1 MALYGN
7 ILEAL
12 DGYYGADVMQKVYN
26 RGVQLG
32 LSGNKDWGKYYKILA
47 DNTDDLIEWT
57 TKSGKS
63 VGLWSVRGTTS
74 TTEVALSST
83 ATDLV
88 SVDMAFGTEVGEY
101 ATKQLPKLV
110 TAGGTSGSTT
120 VGSFVVGKVLPAI
133 GAVACGVALGVAVDT
148 LLYESNP
155 DYWDEVLPT
164 INPQTWDDI
173 LLNHDTKIPLLHNLE
188 NGKTYMPEKL
198 LGYVGITGNIL
209 GWFNKTGYNSVS
221 DDAFP
226 GYLANVYT
234 LQDFKEWVD
243 TYHTPNKVYKPKFS
257 SNCKCVIEHIG
268 YNNVSYNAYMYL
280 IIFFSDKYDDLL
292 KLHDINLNKWEV
304 YRNDKLYD
312 TEKVNKDTSIYS
324 FTYDGK
330 TVYWKWGS
338 SYFGSNEPYDKNIYV
353 RPAGTVLSS
362 QTRDRICWVAQFG
375 QHKVHHGDTPKGI
388 TQIGTVPDLSGL
400 TTLDEVI
407 PKLRATYPDMYNN
420 AIDIPYY
427 DVDTD
432 TTTMNKWIPVTI
444 PTDFLNTDDNIINK
458 PNNKPV
464 SNNLH
469 QTNDGSYPDDD
480 TENKAKEN
488 TITDS
493 VTPSIPDN
501 INPINP
507 ILPSEQT
514 PSIVIPST
522 EVDTGLGAVY
532 VPTISQLRSFSE
544 WLWSPNFIDQI
555 KKLFSDPMQGIIGLH
570 QVYFT
575 PSHDGNDTIHC
586 GYLDSEVSSDYTTT
600 RYVKVDCGSID
611 VKEVFGNVFD
621 YDPLTTIECYLPFIG
636 IVPIKVG
643 DVMRSTLSIE
653 YVCDVLTGACLCN
666 IYVNRDDAKC
676 VLYTYGGNCAVNYPL
691 SSGSYMG
698 IVSALTGV
706 GISIGGA
713 IATGG
718 ASLPLSIA
726 GGIASMMNAHTNVKT
741 SGGYSGNTG
750 AMGIKKP
757 YLIIKNTLSAMPDN
771 YNKYIGNPY
780 NNTKKINDCKG
791 FTQANVIHLHGDMLQ
806 QEKEEI
812 VNLFN
817 SGVII

>member
-12 DGYYGADVMQKVYN
+12 EGYYGADVMQKVYN

-32 LSGNKDWGKYYKILA
+32 LSGNKQWGDYYKLLA
-47 DNTDDLIEWT
+47 NNTDDLIEWT

-83 ATDLV
+83 TTEMV
-88 SVDMAFGTEVGEY
+88 SVDMALGTEVGEY
-101 ATKQLPKLV
+101 AGKQIPKLV

-120 VGSFVVGKVLPAI
+120 VGSFVVGEVLPAI
-133 GAVACGVALGVAVDT
+133 GAAACGVVLGVAVDK

-155 DYWDEVLPT
+155 DYWDEKLPT
-164 INPQTWDDI
+164 LNPETWDDI
-173 LLNHDTKIPLLHNLE
+173 ILGHDTKIPFLHNTE
-188 NGKTYMPEKL
+188 NGKTYLKEDFLLYNAL
-198 LGYVGITGNIL
+198 LGKNEN
-209 GWFNKTGYNSVS
+209 WFNNNGVYYVRTTDYEPLKNDRVVVFGQNVPSEYLNYNGHISTASVDKGVIFMGYDRGLYV
-221 DDAFP
+221 AM
-226 GYLANVYT
+226 A
-234 LQDFKEWVD
+234 
-243 TYHTPNKVYKPKFS
+243 TYNTPR
-257 SNCKCVIEHIG
+257 
-268 YNNVSYNAYMYL
+268 A
-280 IIFFSDKYDDLL
+280 
-292 KLHDINLNKWEV
+292 
-304 YRNDKLYD
+304 
-312 TEKVNKDTSIYS
+312 TSI
-324 FTYDGK
+324 
-330 TVYWKWGS
+330 
-338 SYFGSNEPYDKNIYV
+338 
-353 RPAGTVLSS
+353 
-362 QTRDRICWVAQFG
+362 
-375 QHKVHHGDTPKGI
+375 
-388 TQIGTVPDLSGL
+388 VPDLGYNDTRNCPYYGGDTINNREVWIYNLFCYGNL
-400 TTLDEVI
+400 TGIEENTTNRSIFNCGYIALYGNEDVTHGGNLPNGI
-407 PKLRATYPDMYNN
+407 NKIGVTPDLNNISSFSDIQNKLRQTYPDLYNN
-420 AIDIPYY
+420 SLDVPFY

-464 SNNLH
+464 STNLK

-532 VPTISQLRSFSE
+532 VPTIAQIRSFSE

-575 PSHDGNDTIHC
+575 PSHDGNSTIHC
-586 GYLDSEVSSDYTTT
+586 GYLDSEVPSDYTTT
-600 RYVKVDCGSID
+600 RYIKVDCGSID

-780 NNTKKINDCKG
+780 NNTKKINECKG

>member
-12 DGYYGADVMQKVYN
+12 DSYYGADVMQKVYN

-32 LSGNKDWGKYYKILA
+32 LSGNKQWGDYYKLLA

-83 ATDLV
+83 TTEMV
-88 SVDMAFGTEVGEY
+88 SVDMALGTEVGEY
-101 ATKQLPKLV
+101 AGKQIPKLV

-133 GAVACGVALGVAVDT
+133 GAAACGVVLGVAVDK
-148 LLYESNP
+148 LLYKSNP
-155 DYWDEVLPT
+155 DYWDEKLPT
-164 INPQTWDDI
+164 LNPETWDDI
-173 LLNHDTKIPLLHNLE
+173 ILGHDTKIPFLHNTE
-188 NGKTYMPEKL
+188 NGKSYIKEDMLIYMTDFANKNGYFATGGEYDEKTDTDTNFN
-198 LGYVGITGNIL
+198 GYI
-209 GWFNKTGYNSVS
+209 
-221 DDAFP
+221 
-226 GYLANVYT
+226 ANVTKFLPNAKIFIKNGVPMRNASVLLVGDAYFT
-234 LQDFKEWVD
+234 KLDND
-243 TYHTPNKVYKPKFS
+243 TNIYILTKDSGDTQVIINFEDGESVTAIHHNYDNSWGTFNYNGKVAHASLGSQK
-257 SNCKCVIEHIG
+257 
-268 YNNVSYNAYMYL
+268 NAIM
-280 IIFFSDKYDDLL
+280 DENRVKYP
-292 KLHDINLNKWEV
+292 
-304 YRNDKLYD
+304 
-312 TEKVNKDTSIYS
+312 IYS
-324 FTYDGK
+324 FTDSGDPMSIVPTPHETNYLGK
-330 TVYWKWGS
+330 
-338 SYFGSNEPYDKNIYV
+338 
-353 RPAGTVLSS
+353 LS
-362 QTRDRICWVAQFG
+362 WVANYG
-375 QHKVHHGDTPKGI
+375 NYTINHKSTPEGI
-388 TQIGTVPDLSGL
+388 NKIGTLPDLSN
-400 TTLDEVI
+400 TTTYDDIKL
-407 PKLRATYPDMYNN
+407 KLRETYPDLYNN
-420 AIDIPYY
+420 SLDIPFY

-432 TTTMNKWIPVTI
+432 TTTTNKWIPVTI
-444 PTDFLNTDDNIINK
+444 PTDFVNTDDTIINK

-464 SNNLH
+464 STNLH
-469 QTNDGSYPDDD
+469 QTNDGSYPDDN

-507 ILPSEQT
+507 ILPSEET

-532 VPTISQLRSFSE
+532 VPTIEQIRSFSE

-575 PSHDGNDTIHC
+575 PSHDGTSTILC
-586 GYLDSEVSSDYTTT
+586 GYLDSGVSSDYTTT

-666 IYVNRDDAKC
+666 IYVSRDDAKC

-780 NNTKKINDCKG
+780 NNTKKINECKG

>member
-12 DGYYGADVMQKVYN
+12 EGYYGADVMQKVYN

-32 LSGNKDWGKYYKILA
+32 LSGNKQWGDYYKLLA
-47 DNTDDLIEWT
+47 NNTDDLIEWT

-83 ATDLV
+83 TTEMV
-88 SVDMAFGTEVGEY
+88 SVDMALGTEVGEY
-101 ATKQLPKLV
+101 AGKQIPKLV

-120 VGSFVVGKVLPAI
+120 VGSFVVGEVLPAI
-133 GAVACGVALGVAVDT
+133 GAVACGVALGVAVDK
-148 LLYESNP
+148 LLYKSNP
-155 DYWDEVLPT
+155 DYWDEKLPT
-164 INPQTWDDI
+164 LNPETWDDI
-173 LLNHDTKIPLLHNLE
+173 ILGHDTKIPFLHNTE
-188 NGKTYMPEKL
+188 NGKTYLKEDYLTYTAL
-198 LGYVGITGNIL
+198 LGKNEK
-209 GWFNKTGYNSVS
+209 WFNSKSEATSEI
-221 DDAFP
+221 FP
-226 GYLANVYT
+226 GVNVAFTGLVISGYTYLMYG
-234 LQDFKEWVD
+234 DIKKECVVTINPAVSGNFVPFIYRDNIFIASD
-243 TYHTPNKVYKPKFS
+243 THTKWIYFSAKYDIGQYDSSTSYGETVTYNGKKAYIYDPIGTVLLEENHPKTID
-257 SNCKCVIEHIG
+257 NG
-268 YNNVSYNAYMYL
+268 YNAYICGWVALYGNKTEAVETEGIKKIGVTPDL
-280 IIFFSDKYDDLL
+280 NNISSFSD
-292 KLHDINLNKWEV
+292 IQN
-304 YRNDKLYD
+304 
-312 TEKVNKDTSIYS
+312 
-324 FTYDGK
+324 
-330 TVYWKWGS
+330 
-338 SYFGSNEPYDKNIYV
+338 
-353 RPAGTVLSS
+353 
-362 QTRDRICWVAQFG
+362 
-375 QHKVHHGDTPKGI
+375 
-388 TQIGTVPDLSGL
+388 
-400 TTLDEVI
+400 
-407 PKLRATYPDMYNN
+407 KLRQTYPDLYNN
-420 AIDIPYY
+420 SLDIPFY

-432 TTTMNKWIPVTI
+432 TTTTSKWIPTTI
-444 PTDFLNTDDNIINK
+444 PTDFVNTDDNIINK

-464 SNNLH
+464 STNLH

-575 PSHDGNDTIHC
+575 PSHDGTSTIHC
-586 GYLDSEVSSDYTTT
+586 GYLDSGVSSDYTTT

-780 NNTKKINDCKG
+780 NNTKKINECKG

>member
-12 DGYYGADVMQKVYN
+12 EGYYGADVMQKVYN

-32 LSGNKDWGKYYKILA
+32 LSGNKQWGDYYKLLA
-47 DNTDDLIEWT
+47 NNTDDLIEWT

-83 ATDLV
+83 TTEMV
-88 SVDMAFGTEVGEY
+88 SVDMALGTEVGEY
-101 ATKQLPKLV
+101 AGKTIPKLV

-120 VGSFVVGKVLPAI
+120 VGSFVVGEVLPAI
-133 GAVACGVALGVAVDT
+133 GAAACGVALGVAVDK
-148 LLYESNP
+148 LLYKSNP
-155 DYWDEVLPT
+155 DYWDEKLPT
-164 INPQTWDDI
+164 LNPETWDDI
-173 LLNHDTKIPLLHNLE
+173 ILGHDTKIPFLHNTE
-188 NGKTYMPEKL
+188 NGKTYLKEDFLVYTASLGKNEKWFNSKSEATSEIFP
-198 LGYVGITGNIL
+198 GVIVAITGFTISGYTYVTLVGGIEKDCVVTITPPSGNCVPYIFGDSIYIACDTKVDYIYYNINYGTGERNDTL
-209 GWFNKTGYNSVS
+209 SYSTSENYNGKTSYIYSGIAFALKDNHPKTIDKNNTFEVCGWIALYGNKTEISEKQG
-221 DDAFP
+221 
-226 GYLANVYT
+226 
-234 LQDFKEWVD
+234 FKKIGV
-243 TYHTPNKVYKPKFS
+243 TPDLPNTS
-257 SNCKCVIEHIG
+257 S
-268 YNNVSYNAYMYL
+268 
-280 IIFFSDKYDDLL
+280 FSD
-292 KLHDINLNKWEV
+292 IQN
-304 YRNDKLYD
+304 
-312 TEKVNKDTSIYS
+312 
-324 FTYDGK
+324 
-330 TVYWKWGS
+330 
-338 SYFGSNEPYDKNIYV
+338 
-353 RPAGTVLSS
+353 
-362 QTRDRICWVAQFG
+362 
-375 QHKVHHGDTPKGI
+375 
-388 TQIGTVPDLSGL
+388 
-400 TTLDEVI
+400 
-407 PKLRATYPDMYNN
+407 KLRQTYPDLYNN
-420 AIDIPYY
+420 SLDIPYY

-432 TTTMNKWIPVTI
+432 TTTTSKWIPTTI

-458 PNNKPV
+458 PNNKPI
-464 SNNLH
+464 STNLH

-507 ILPSEQT
+507 ILPSEET
-514 PSIVIPST
+514 PSIIIPST

-532 VPTISQLRSFSE
+532 VPTIEQIRSFSE

-575 PSHDGNDTIHC
+575 PSHDGTSTIHC
-586 GYLDSEVSSDYTTT
+586 GYLDSGVSSDYTTT

-780 NNTKKINDCKG
+780 NNTKKINECKG

>member
-12 DGYYGADVMQKVYN
+12 EGYYGADVMQKVYN

-32 LSGNKDWGKYYKILA
+32 LSGNKQWGDYYKLLA
-47 DNTDDLIEWT
+47 NNTDDLIEWT

-63 VGLWSVRGTTS
+63 VGLWSVKGTTS

-83 ATDLV
+83 TTEMV
-88 SVDMAFGTEVGEY
+88 SVDMALGTEVGEY
-101 ATKQLPKLV
+101 AGKTIPKLV

-120 VGSFVVGKVLPAI
+120 VGSFVVGEVLPAI
-133 GAVACGVALGVAVDT
+133 GAAACGVALGVGVDT
-148 LLYESNP
+148 LLYKSNP
-155 DYWDEVLPT
+155 NYWDEVLPT
-164 INPQTWDDI
+164 INPETWDDI
-173 LLNHDTKIPLLHNLE
+173 LLGHDTKIPLLHNTE
-188 NGKTYMPEKL
+188 NGKTYLKEDFLLYTAL
-198 LGYVGITGNIL
+198 LGKNEN
-209 GWFNKTGYNSVS
+209 WFNNGFYYVRTTDYEPLKNDRVVVFNQNVPSEYINYEGHIATASV
-221 DDAFP
+221 DK
-226 GYLANVYT
+226 G
-234 LQDFKEWVD
+234 
-243 TYHTPNKVYKPKFS
+243 
-257 SNCKCVIEHIG
+257 VIFM
-268 YNNVSYNAYMYL
+268 SYDNGLYVAMPT
-280 IIFFSDKYDDLL
+280 
-292 KLHDINLNKWEV
+292 
-304 YRNDKLYD
+304 NDKPIATSTVPALGINDTRNCPYYGGETINNRKVWIYILSFHGHVTGIEVNTTSSSLFNCGYIALYGNED
-312 TEKVNKDTSIYS
+312 VTHGGNLPKGVNK
-324 FTYDGK
+324 
-330 TVYWKWGS
+330 
-338 SYFGSNEPYDKNIYV
+338 
-353 RPAGTVLSS
+353 
-362 QTRDRICWVAQFG
+362 
-375 QHKVHHGDTPKGI
+375 
-388 TQIGTVPDLSGL
+388 IGVTPDLSNISSFS
-400 TTLDEVI
+400 DI
-407 PKLRATYPDMYNN
+407 QNKLRQTYPDLYNN
-420 AIDIPYY
+420 SLDIPYY

-432 TTTMNKWIPVTI
+432 TTTTNKWIPTTI

-464 SNNLH
+464 STNLK

-532 VPTISQLRSFSE
+532 VPTISQLRNFSE

-575 PSHDGNDTIHC
+575 PSHDGNGTIHC
-586 GYLDSEVSSDYTTT
+586 GYLDSEVPSDYTTT
-600 RYVKVDCGSID
+600 RYIKVDCGSID

-780 NNTKKINDCKG
+780 NNTKKINECKG

>member
-7 ILEAL
+7 VLEAL
-12 DGYYGADVMQKVYN
+12 DSYYGADVMQKVYN
-26 RGVQLG
+26 RGVELG
-32 LSGNKDWGKYYKILA
+32 LSGNKQWGDYYKLLA
-47 DNTDDLIEWT
+47 NNTDDLIEWT

-83 ATDLV
+83 ANELV
-88 SVDMAFGTEVGEY
+88 SVDMALGTEVGEY
-101 ATKQLPKLV
+101 AGKQIPKLV

-120 VGSFVVGKVLPAI
+120 VGSFIVGEVLPAI
-133 GAVACGVALGVAVDT
+133 GAAACGVVLGVGVDK
-148 LLYESNP
+148 LLYKSNP
-155 DYWDEVLPT
+155 DYWDEKLPT
-164 INPQTWDDI
+164 LNPETWDDLI
-173 LLNHDTKIPLLHNLE
+173 LGHDTKIPFLHNTE
-188 NGKTYMPEKL
+188 NGKTYINENYL
-198 LGYVGITGNIL
+198 TYVASLGNNE
-209 GWFNKTGYNSVS
+209 GWFNESGEYDTTT
-221 DDAFP
+221 DDAHTSLS
-226 GYLANVYT
+226 GYSAIKLSSVLAVVSLSGKAYETT
-234 LQDFKEWVD
+234 LTAHGGYFINPWNEPNNEIAFCYDASTMPDITFSVNGENYKMLINGSADLVFDFRM
-243 TYHTPNKVYKPKFS
+243 S
-257 SNCKCVIEHIG
+257 
-268 YNNVSYNAYMYL
+268 
-280 IIFFSDKYDDLL
+280 
-292 KLHDINLNKWEV
+292 
-304 YRNDKLYD
+304 
-312 TEKVNKDTSIYS
+312 
-324 FTYDGK
+324 GK
-330 TVYWKWGS
+330 TVNATKLSKDKETYKNG
-338 SYFGSNEPYDKNIYV
+338 SYFGKSYAYTEVKDLIPHSTVPEPLQNDWQEKLCWLSVFGNI
-353 RPAGTVLSS
+353 TE
-362 QTRDRICWVAQFG
+362 
-375 QHKVHHGDTPKGI
+375 HHTNAPEGI
-388 TQIGTVPDLSGL
+388 NKIGIVPDLSN
-400 TTLDEVI
+400 TTTYDDIKL
-407 PKLRATYPDMYNN
+407 KLRETYPDLYNN
-420 AIDIPYY
+420 SLDIPFY

-432 TTTMNKWIPVTI
+432 TTTTNKWIPVTI
-444 PTDFLNTDDNIINK
+444 PTDFLNTDDNIVNK

-464 SNNLH
+464 STNLH

-532 VPTISQLRSFSE
+532 VPTIEQIRSFSE

-575 PSHDGNDTIHC
+575 PSHDGTSTIHC
-586 GYLDSEVSSDYTTT
+586 GYLDSGVSSDYTAT
-600 RYVKVDCGSID
+600 RYIKVDCGSID

-698 IVSALTGV
+698 IVSALAGV

-780 NNTKKINDCKG
+780 NNTKKINECKG

>member
-12 DGYYGADVMQKVYN
+12 EGYYGADVMQKVYN

-32 LSGNKDWGKYYKILA
+32 LSGNKQWGDYYKLLA
-47 DNTDDLIEWT
+47 NNTDDLIEWT

-74 TTEVALSST
+74 ATEVALSST
-83 ATDLV
+83 TTEMV
-88 SVDMAFGTEVGEY
+88 SVDMALGTEVGEY
-101 ATKQLPKLV
+101 AGKTIPKLV

-120 VGSFVVGKVLPAI
+120 VGSFVVGEVLPAI
-133 GAVACGVALGVAVDT
+133 GAVACGVALGVGVDK
-148 LLYESNP
+148 LLYKSNP
-155 DYWDEVLPT
+155 DYWDEKLPT
-164 INPQTWDDI
+164 LNPETWDDI
-173 LLNHDTKIPLLHNLE
+173 VLGHDTKIPFLHNTE
-188 NGKTYMPEKL
+188 NGKTYIKEDMLAYTSL
-198 LGYVGITGNIL
+198 LGSKEKWFSDSYDEKIDTNTIFNGYSCGVTTSVKATVYRRGQQYGTTQVITISDGYFVSFNDGTKFTDGIYIIHQKDKTPKVNFKFNDVNLHAYFTGSNWADYTFNNMTAYATDMSLFAAYREDETIEDEMYFASTSMPNTKQLPPCIYPTETGNWMGIL
-209 GWFNKTGYNSVS
+209 SWIGLYGNTTQKHS
-221 DDAFP
+221 DAP
-226 GYLANVYT
+226 EGINV
-234 LQDFKEWVD
+234 
-243 TYHTPNKVYKPKFS
+243 
-257 SNCKCVIEHIG
+257 
-268 YNNVSYNAYMYL
+268 
-280 IIFFSDKYDDLL
+280 
-292 KLHDINLNKWEV
+292 
-304 YRNDKLYD
+304 
-312 TEKVNKDTSIYS
+312 
-324 FTYDGK
+324 
-330 TVYWKWGS
+330 
-338 SYFGSNEPYDKNIYV
+338 
-353 RPAGTVLSS
+353 
-362 QTRDRICWVAQFG
+362 
-375 QHKVHHGDTPKGI
+375 
-388 TQIGTVPDLSGL
+388 IGTVPNLNNV
-400 TTLDEVI
+400 TTIDDAI
-407 PKLRATYPDMYNN
+407 SKLRTTYPDMYNN

-432 TTTMNKWIPVTI
+432 TTTTNKWIPTTI

-464 SNNLH
+464 STNLK

-532 VPTISQLRSFSE
+532 VPTISQLRNFSE

-575 PSHDGNDTIHC
+575 PSHDGNGTIHC
-586 GYLDSEVSSDYTTT
+586 GYLDSEVPSDYTTT
-600 RYVKVDCGSID
+600 RYIKVDCGSIN

-741 SGGYSGNTG
+741 SGGYSSNTG

-780 NNTKKINDCKG
+780 NNTKKINECKG

>member
-12 DGYYGADVMQKVYN
+12 EGYYGADVMQKVYN

-32 LSGNKDWGKYYKILA
+32 LSGNKQWGDYYKLLA
-47 DNTDDLIEWT
+47 NNTDDLIEWT

-88 SVDMAFGTEVGEY
+88 SVDMALGTEVGEY
-101 ATKQLPKLV
+101 AGKTLPKLV

-120 VGSFVVGKVLPAI
+120 VGSFVVGEVLPAI
-133 GAVACGVALGVAVDT
+133 GAVACGVALGVGVDT

-173 LLNHDTKIPLLHNLE
+173 VLGHDTKIPLLHNTE
-188 NGKTYMPEKL
+188 NGKTYIKEDMFA
-198 LGYVGITGNIL
+198 YTAMVGNNE
-209 GWFNKTGYNSVS
+209 GWFNESGEYDTTTDDEHTSLSGYSANKLSSVS
-221 DDAFP
+221 AVVVLSGKAYDTILTAHGGYFINPWNSPNDEIAFCYDKSTMP
-226 GYLANVYT
+226 NITFSVNGENYKMLINGASDLVFNFEMSGKKVNAT
-234 LQDFKEWVD
+234 RLSRDKD
-243 TYHTPNKVYKPKFS
+243 TYKN
-257 SNCKCVIEHIG
+257 G
-268 YNNVSYNAYMYL
+268 
-280 IIFFSDKYDDLL
+280 
-292 KLHDINLNKWEV
+292 
-304 YRNDKLYD
+304 
-312 TEKVNKDTSIYS
+312 
-324 FTYDGK
+324 
-330 TVYWKWGS
+330 
-338 SYFGSNEPYDKNIYV
+338 SYFGKTYAYTPEKDLIPHSTVPEPLQDDWQEKLCW
-353 RPAGTVLSS
+353 LS
-362 QTRDRICWVAQFG
+362 VFG
-375 QHKVHHGDTPKGI
+375 NTTVHHTNAPEGI
-388 TQIGTVPDLSGL
+388 NKIGTVPDLSGL
-400 TTLDEVI
+400 TTIDEVI
-407 PKLRATYPDMYNN
+407 PKLRTTYPDMYNN

-432 TTTMNKWIPVTI
+432 TTTTNKWIPTTI
-444 PTDFLNTDDNIINK
+444 PTDFVNTDDNIINK

-464 SNNLH
+464 STNLH

-507 ILPSEQT
+507 ILPSEET

-532 VPTISQLRSFSE
+532 VPTIAQIRSFSE

-575 PSHDGNDTIHC
+575 PSHDGTSTIHC

-780 NNTKKINDCKG
+780 NNTKKINECKG
-791 FTQANVIHLHGDMLQ
+791 FTQANVIHIHGDMLQ

>member
-12 DGYYGADVMQKVYN
+12 EGYYGADVMQKVYN

-32 LSGNKDWGKYYKILA
+32 LSGNKQWGDYYKLLA
-47 DNTDDLIEWT
+47 NNTDDLIEWT

-83 ATDLV
+83 TTEMV
-88 SVDMAFGTEVGEY
+88 SVDMALGTEVGEY
-101 ATKQLPKLV
+101 AGKQIPKLV

-120 VGSFVVGKVLPAI
+120 VGSFVVGEVLPAI
-133 GAVACGVALGVAVDT
+133 GAVACGVVLGVAVDK
-148 LLYESNP
+148 LLYKSNP
-155 DYWDEVLPT
+155 DYWDEKLPT
-164 INPQTWDDI
+164 LNPETWDDI
-173 LLNHDTKIPLLHNLE
+173 ILGHDTKIPFLHNTE
-188 NGKTYMPEKL
+188 NGKSYIKEDMLIYMADFANKNGYFATGGEYDEKTDTDTNFN
-198 LGYVGITGNIL
+198 GYVANVTKFLPHAKVQKEGETILKNASVLLVGDAYFTKIDNTMNVYILTKDSGNTQVIINFENGESVTGIHENVQASMGKFTYNGKVANAEEGSRKGFVI
-209 GWFNKTGYNSVS
+209 TENSVRYRIDS
-221 DDAFP
+221 YKDSGDP
-226 GYLANVYT
+226 MSIIPTPYENNYL
-234 LQDFKEWVD
+234 
-243 TYHTPNKVYKPKFS
+243 
-257 SNCKCVIEHIG
+257 G
-268 YNNVSYNAYMYL
+268 
-280 IIFFSDKYDDLL
+280 
-292 KLHDINLNKWEV
+292 KL
-304 YRNDKLYD
+304 
-312 TEKVNKDTSIYS
+312 S
-324 FTYDGK
+324 
-330 TVYWKWGS
+330 
-338 SYFGSNEPYDKNIYV
+338 
-353 RPAGTVLSS
+353 
-362 QTRDRICWVAQFG
+362 WVANYG
-375 QHKVHHGDTPKGI
+375 NHTINHKSTPEGI
-388 TQIGTVPDLSGL
+388 NKIGVVPDLSN
-400 TTLDEVI
+400 TTKYDDIKL
-407 PKLRATYPDMYNN
+407 KLRETYPDLYNN
-420 AIDIPYY
+420 SLDIPFY

-432 TTTMNKWIPVTI
+432 TTTTNKWIPTTI
-444 PTDFLNTDDNIINK
+444 PTDFVNTDDNIINK

-464 SNNLH
+464 STNLH

-575 PSHDGNDTIHC
+575 PSHDGNGTIHC
-586 GYLDSEVSSDYTTT
+586 GYLDSGVSSDYTTT
-600 RYVKVDCGSID
+600 RYIKVDCGSIN

-666 IYVNRDDAKC
+666 IYVNRDAAKC
-676 VLYTYGGNCAVNYPL
+676 ILYTYGGNCAVNYPL

-780 NNTKKINDCKG
+780 NNTKKINECKG

>member
-12 DGYYGADVMQKVYN
+12 EGYYGADVMQKVYN

-32 LSGNKDWGKYYKILA
+32 LSGNKQWGDYYKLLA
-47 DNTDDLIEWT
+47 NNTNDLIEWT

-74 TTEVALSST
+74 TEVALSST
-83 ATDLV
+83 TTEMV
-88 SVDMAFGTEVGEY
+88 SVDMALGTEVGEY
-101 ATKQLPKLV
+101 AGKTIPKLV

-133 GAVACGVALGVAVDT
+133 GAVACGVALGVAVDKR
-148 LLYESNP
+148 LYEANP
-155 DYWDEVLPT
+155 YYWDEKLPT
-164 INPQTWDDI
+164 LNPETWDDI
-173 LLNHDTKIPLLHNLE
+173 ILGHDTKIPFLHNTE
-188 NGKTYMPEKL
+188 NGKTYIKEDMLAYTSL
-198 LGYVGITGNIL
+198 LGSKEKWFSDSYDEKTDTNTRFNGYSCGVTTSVKATVYRRGQSYGTTQVITISDGYFVSFNDGTKFTDGIYIIHQKDKTPRVNFKFNDVNLHAYFTGSNWADYTFNNMTAYATDMSLFAAYREDETIEDKMYFASTSMPNTKRLPPCIYPSETGNWMGIL
-209 GWFNKTGYNSVS
+209 SWIGLYGNTTQKHS
-221 DDAFP
+221 DAP
-226 GYLANVYT
+226 EGINV
-234 LQDFKEWVD
+234 
-243 TYHTPNKVYKPKFS
+243 
-257 SNCKCVIEHIG
+257 
-268 YNNVSYNAYMYL
+268 
-280 IIFFSDKYDDLL
+280 
-292 KLHDINLNKWEV
+292 
-304 YRNDKLYD
+304 
-312 TEKVNKDTSIYS
+312 
-324 FTYDGK
+324 
-330 TVYWKWGS
+330 
-338 SYFGSNEPYDKNIYV
+338 
-353 RPAGTVLSS
+353 
-362 QTRDRICWVAQFG
+362 
-375 QHKVHHGDTPKGI
+375 
-388 TQIGTVPDLSGL
+388 IGTVPNLNNV
-400 TTLDEVI
+400 TTIDDAI
-407 PKLRATYPDMYNN
+407 SKLRTTYPDMYNN

-432 TTTMNKWIPVTI
+432 TTTTNKWIPTTI

-464 SNNLH
+464 STNLK
-469 QTNDGSYPDDD
+469 QTNDGSYPDND

-575 PSHDGNDTIHC
+575 PSHDGNGTIHC
-586 GYLDSEVSSDYTTT
+586 GYLNSEVPSDYTTT
-600 RYVKVDCGSID
+600 RYIKVDCGSIN

-780 NNTKKINDCKG
+780 NNTKKINECKG

>member
-12 DGYYGADVMQKVYN
+12 EGYYGADVMQKVYN

-32 LSGNKDWGKYYKILA
+32 LSGNKQWGDYYKLLA
-47 DNTDDLIEWT
+47 NNTDDLIEWT

-83 ATDLV
+83 TTEMV
-88 SVDMAFGTEVGEY
+88 SVDMALGTEVGEY
-101 ATKQLPKLV
+101 AGKQIPKLV
-110 TAGGTSGSTT
+110 TAGGTSGSTK

-133 GAVACGVALGVAVDT
+133 GAVACGAVLGVAVDK
-148 LLYESNP
+148 LLYKSNP
-155 DYWDEVLPT
+155 DYWDEKLPT
-164 INPQTWDDI
+164 LNPETWDDI
-173 LLNHDTKIPLLHNLE
+173 ILGHDTKIPLLHNTK
-188 NGKTYMPEKL
+188 NGKTYLKEDFL
-198 LGYVGITGNIL
+198 TYIASLGKNEN
-209 GWFNKTGYNSVS
+209 WFNSKSEATSEN
-221 DDAFP
+221 FP
-226 GYLANVYT
+226 GVNVAFTGFVISGYT
-234 LQDFKEWVD
+234 YVIYIGGIKKECVVTITPPSGNCVPYIFGDDIFIACD
-243 TYHTPNKVYKPKFS
+243 TKVNSIYYT
-257 SNCKCVIEHIG
+257 V
-268 YNNVSYNAYMYL
+268 
-280 IIFFSDKYDDLL
+280 KYDVGQD
-292 KLHDINLNKWEV
+292 N
-304 YRNDKLYD
+304 R
-312 TEKVNKDTSIYS
+312 TSSYLTS
-324 FTYDGK
+324 KRYNGK
-330 TVYWKWGS
+330 TVYIYS
-338 SYFGSNEPYDKNIYV
+338 ALAVSLENNHPITVDNNQTYDVCGWIALYGNKTEI
-353 RPAGTVLSS
+353 PKEAG
-362 QTRDRICWVAQFG
+362 F
-375 QHKVHHGDTPKGI
+375 KK
-388 TQIGTVPDLSGL
+388 IGVTPDLTNTSSFS
-400 TTLDEVI
+400 DI
-407 PKLRATYPDMYNN
+407 QNKLRQTYPDLYNN

-432 TTTMNKWIPVTI
+432 TTTTNKWIPTTI

-532 VPTISQLRSFSE
+532 IPTIAQVRSFSE

-575 PSHDGNDTIHC
+575 PSHDGTSTIHC
-586 GYLDSEVSSDYTTT
+586 GYLDSGVSSDYTTT

-780 NNTKKINDCKG
+780 NNTKKINECKG

>member
-12 DGYYGADVMQKVYN
+12 DSYYGADVMQKVYN

-32 LSGNKDWGKYYKILA
+32 LSGNKQWGDYYKLLA
-47 DNTDDLIEWT
+47 NNTDDLIEWT

-83 ATDLV
+83 TTEMV
-88 SVDMAFGTEVGEY
+88 SVDMALGTEVGEY
-101 ATKQLPKLV
+101 AGKQIPKLV

-120 VGSFVVGKVLPAI
+120 VGSFVVGEVLPAI
-133 GAVACGVALGVAVDT
+133 GAAACGVALGVAVDK
-148 LLYESNP
+148 LLYKSNP
-155 DYWDEVLPT
+155 DYWDEKLPT
-164 INPQTWDDI
+164 LNPETWDDI
-173 LLNHDTKIPLLHNLE
+173 ILGHDTKIPFLHNTE
-188 NGKTYMPEKL
+188 NGKSYIKEDMLIYMTDFAHKNGYFATGGEYDEKTDTDVNFN
-198 LGYVGITGNIL
+198 GYV
-209 GWFNKTGYNSVS
+209 
-221 DDAFP
+221 
-226 GYLANVYT
+226 ANVTKFLPHIKVKKDGETRLRNASVLFVGDAYFTKIDNSINMYILSKDNGNTQVIINFENGESVTAIHENVMGNMGKFTYNGKVAHATTGSQKGVIFDAKNNVRYSIQSYKDSCDPMSIVPTPHENDYLGKLSWVANYGNYT
-234 LQDFKEWVD
+234 INHKSTPEGINKIGTIPDLNNTT
-243 TYHTPNKVYKPKFS
+243 TYDDIKLKLRETYPNL
-257 SNCKCVIEHIG
+257 
-268 YNNVSYNAYMYL
+268 YNNSL
-280 IIFFSDKYDDLL
+280 
-292 KLHDINLNKWEV
+292 
-304 YRNDKLYD
+304 
-312 TEKVNKDTSIYS
+312 
-324 FTYDGK
+324 
-330 TVYWKWGS
+330 
-338 SYFGSNEPYDKNIYV
+338 
-353 RPAGTVLSS
+353 
-362 QTRDRICWVAQFG
+362 
-375 QHKVHHGDTPKGI
+375 
-388 TQIGTVPDLSGL
+388 
-400 TTLDEVI
+400 
-407 PKLRATYPDMYNN
+407 
-420 AIDIPYY
+420 DIPFY

-432 TTTMNKWIPVTI
+432 TTTTNKWIPVTI

-464 SNNLH
+464 STNLN
-469 QTNDGSYPDDD
+469 QTNDGSYPNDD

-493 VTPSIPDN
+493 VTPSIPNN

-507 ILPSEQT
+507 ILPSEET

-532 VPTISQLRSFSE
+532 VPTIAQIRSFSE

-575 PSHDGNDTIHC
+575 PSHDGTSTIHC
-586 GYLDSEVSSDYTTT
+586 GYLDSQVSSDYTTT

-643 DVMRSTLSIE
+643 DVMRSALSIE

-666 IYVNRDDAKC
+666 IYVTRDDAKC

-780 NNTKKINDCKG
+780 NNTKKINECKG

-817 SGVII
+817 SGIII

>member
-12 DGYYGADVMQKVYN
+12 EGYYGADVMQKVYN

-32 LSGNKDWGKYYKILA
+32 LSGNKQWGDYYKLLA
-47 DNTDDLIEWT
+47 NNTDDLIEWT

-74 TTEVALSST
+74 TEVALSST

-88 SVDMAFGTEVGEY
+88 SIDMALGTEVGEY
-101 ATKQLPKLV
+101 AGKSIPKLV

-120 VGSFVVGKVLPAI
+120 VGSFIVGEVLPAI
-133 GAVACGVALGVAVDT
+133 GAAACGVALGVAVDK

-155 DYWDEVLPT
+155 DYWDEKLPT
-164 INPQTWDDI
+164 LNPETWDDI
-173 LLNHDTKIPLLHNLE
+173 ILGHDTKIPFLHNTE
-188 NGKTYMPEKL
+188 NGKTYLKE
-198 LGYVGITGNIL
+198 
-209 GWFNKTGYNSVS
+209 
-221 DDAFP
+221 
-226 GYLANVYT
+226 
-234 LQDFKEWVD
+234 DFL
-243 TYHTPNKVYKPKFS
+243 
-257 SNCKCVIEHIG
+257 
-268 YNNVSYNAYMYL
+268 SYNALLGKNENWFNNDFYYVRTTDYEPLKNDRVVVFNQNIPSEYL
-280 IIFFSDKYDDLL
+280 NYQGHISTASVDKGVIFMSYDKGLYVAMPTYDKPIATTIVPELGYNEKRNCPYYGGDT
-292 KLHDINLNKWEV
+292 INNKQVWV
-304 YRNDKLYD
+304 FIL
-312 TEKVNKDTSIYS
+312 SIYGNI
-324 FTYDGK
+324 TGIEAN
-330 TVYWKWGS
+330 TTS
-338 SYFGSNEPYDKNIYV
+338 SSLFNCGYIALYGNEDVTHGGDLPNGV
-353 RPAGTVLSS
+353 N
-362 QTRDRICWVAQFG
+362 RIGV
-375 QHKVHHGDTPKGI
+375 T
-388 TQIGTVPDLSGL
+388 PDLSNISSFS
-400 TTLDEVI
+400 DI
-407 PKLRATYPDMYNN
+407 QNKLRQTYPDLYNN
-420 AIDIPYY
+420 SLDIPFY

-432 TTTMNKWIPVTI
+432 TTTTNKWIPVTI
-444 PTDFLNTDDNIINK
+444 PTDFLNTDNNIINK

-464 SNNLH
+464 STNLN
-469 QTNDGSYPDDD
+469 QTNDGSYPNND

-488 TITDS
+488 TITQS
-493 VTPSIPDN
+493 VTPAPPSN

-532 VPTISQLRSFSE
+532 VPTIAQIRSFSE

-575 PSHDGNDTIHC
+575 PSHDGTSTIHC
-586 GYLDSEVSSDYTTT
+586 GYLDSGVPSDYTTT
-600 RYVKVDCGSID
+600 RYIKVDCGSID

-780 NNTKKINDCKG
+780 NNTKKINECKG
-791 FTQANVIHLHGDMLQ
+791 FTQANVIHLYGDMLQ

>member
-12 DGYYGADVMQKVYN
+12 EGYYGADVMQKVYN

-32 LSGNKDWGKYYKILA
+32 LSGNKQWGDYYKLLA
-47 DNTDDLIEWT
+47 NNTDDLIEWT

-83 ATDLV
+83 TTEMV
-88 SVDMAFGTEVGEY
+88 SVDMALGTEVGEY
-101 ATKQLPKLV
+101 AGKQIPKLV

-133 GAVACGVALGVAVDT
+133 GAVACGVALGVAVDK

-155 DYWDEVLPT
+155 DYWDEKLPT
-164 INPQTWDDI
+164 LNPETWDDI
-173 LLNHDTKIPLLHNLE
+173 ILGHDTKIPFLHNTN
-188 NGKTYMPEKL
+188 NGKTYINENMLAYIGLFANNNSWFDTYDEYDIKTDDTL
-198 LGYVGITGNIL
+198 KGYISPVYSL
-209 GWFNKTGYNSVS
+209 SAVMS
-221 DDAFP
+221 QDAFTND
-226 GYLANVYT
+226 GRRI
-234 LQDFKEWVD
+234 
-243 TYHTPNKVYKPKFS
+243 TYDIKYD
-257 SNCKCVIEHIG
+257 CKCIISNSIG
-268 YNNVSYNAYMYL
+268 SFGDNTYGIDVL
-280 IIFFSDKYDDLL
+280 LFSDNED
-292 KLHDINLNKWEV
+292 EV
-304 YRNDKLYD
+304 SRASN
-312 TEKVNKDTSIYS
+312 NNIYYEYTGDVITYQYKIGS
-324 FTYDGK
+324 FVTNYEYNGK
-330 TVYWKWGS
+330 TVYYS
-338 SYFGSNEPYDKNIYV
+338 VAVCRINSPTIPFTPYSMPTNGNQDL
-353 RPAGTVLSS
+353 AL
-362 QTRDRICWVAQFG
+362 WVAQYG
-375 QHKVHHGDTPKGI
+375 NKTEHHSNAPKGVNK
-388 TQIGTVPDLSGL
+388 IGVTPDLSGL
-400 TTLDEVI
+400 TTIDAVI
-407 PKLRATYPDMYNN
+407 PKLRTTYPDMYNN

-432 TTTMNKWIPVTI
+432 TTTTNKWIPTTI

-464 SNNLH
+464 STNLH

-501 INPINP
+501 IDPINP

-532 VPTISQLRSFSE
+532 VPTIAQIRSFSE

-575 PSHDGNDTIHC
+575 PSHDGTSTIHC
-586 GYLDSEVSSDYTTT
+586 GYLDSGVSSDYTTT

-780 NNTKKINDCKG
+780 NNTKKINECKG

>member
-7 ILEAL
+7 IMEAL
-12 DGYYGADVMQKVYN
+12 DSYYGADVMQKVYN
-26 RGVQLG
+26 RGVELG
-32 LSGNKDWGKYYKILA
+32 LSGNKQWGDYYKLLA
-47 DNTDDLIEWT
+47 NNTDDLIEWT

-83 ATDLV
+83 TTEMV
-88 SVDMAFGTEVGEY
+88 SVDMALGTEVGEY
-101 ATKQLPKLV
+101 AGKQIPKLV

-120 VGSFVVGKVLPAI
+120 VGSFVVGEVLPAI
-133 GAVACGVALGVAVDT
+133 GAAACGVVLGVAVDK

-155 DYWDEVLPT
+155 DYWNVNLPT
-164 INPQTWDDI
+164 LNPETWDDI
-173 LLNHDTKIPLLHNLE
+173 ILGHDTKIPLLHNTN
-188 NGKTYMPEKL
+188 NGKTYINENML
-198 LGYVGITGNIL
+198 AYTSMLGAKD
-209 GWFNKTGYNSVS
+209 GWFSTG
-221 DDAFP
+221 
-226 GYLANVYT
+226 
-234 LQDFKEWVD
+234 
-243 TYHTPNKVYKPKFS
+243 
-257 SNCKCVIEHIG
+257 
-268 YNNVSYNAYMYL
+268 AY
-280 IIFFSDKYDDLL
+280 DEKYDDNFPNITSTVLL
-292 KLHDINLNKWEV
+292 DSVTVMSSDEVREYTVNNPDVKFTIIPSSYNYVDIIPVANKFINSATITV
-304 YRNDKLYD
+304 
-312 TEKVNKDTSIYS
+312 KVNGNIDSFYLFNNSAYS
-324 FTYDGK
+324 YDGK
-330 TVYWKWGS
+330 TVYYDPTFS
-338 SYFGSNEPYDKNIYV
+338 YDKTIFTANAPVATYTGEERPSTNEFLWVSIY
-353 RPAGTVLSS
+353 GNHT
-362 QTRDRICWVAQFG
+362 I
-375 QHKVHHGDTPKGI
+375 HHSDAPEGI
-388 TQIGTVPDLSGL
+388 NKIGTVPDLSGL
-400 TTLDEVI
+400 TTIDEVI
-407 PKLRATYPDMYNN
+407 PKLRTTYPDMYNN

-432 TTTMNKWIPVTI
+432 TTTTNKWIPVTI

-464 SNNLH
+464 STNLN

-507 ILPSEQT
+507 ILPSEET

-575 PSHDGNDTIHC
+575 PSHDGTSTIHC
-586 GYLDSEVSSDYTTT
+586 GYLDSEVPSDYTTT

-780 NNTKKINDCKG
+780 NNTKKINECKG

>member
-12 DGYYGADVMQKVYN
+12 DSYYGADVMQKVYN

-32 LSGNKDWGKYYKILA
+32 LSGNKQWGDYYKFLA
-47 DNTDDLIEWT
+47 NNTDDLIEWT

-88 SVDMAFGTEVGEY
+88 SVDMALGTEVGEY
-101 ATKQLPKLV
+101 AGKTIPKLV

-120 VGSFVVGKVLPAI
+120 VGSFVVGEVLPAI
-133 GAVACGVALGVAVDT
+133 GAVACGAVLGVAVDK
-148 LLYESNP
+148 LLYKSNP
-155 DYWDEVLPT
+155 DYWDEKLPEL
-164 INPQTWDDI
+164 NPERWDDI
-173 LLNHDTKIPLLHNLE
+173 ILGHDTKIPFLHNTE
-188 NGKTYMPEKL
+188 NGKSYIKEDMLIYMADFGNKNGYFATGGEYDEKTDTDVNFN
-198 LGYVGITGNIL
+198 GYVANVTKFLPHAKVVKDGETLLRNASVLLVGDAYFTKLDNDINIYILTKDSGDTQVIINFEDGESLTGIHHNFDNSWGTFDYDNKVAHVSMGWQKNAIKVGNI
-209 GWFNKTGYNSVS
+209 GYR
-221 DDAFP
+221 
-226 GYLANVYT
+226 
-234 LQDFKEWVD
+234 
-243 TYHTPNKVYKPKFS
+243 
-257 SNCKCVIEHIG
+257 I
-268 YNNVSYNAYMYL
+268 
-280 IIFFSDKYDDLL
+280 
-292 KLHDINLNKWEV
+292 
-304 YRNDKLYD
+304 
-312 TEKVNKDTSIYS
+312 
-324 FTYDGK
+324 
-330 TVYWKWGS
+330 S
-338 SYFGSNEPYDKNIYV
+338 SYKDSGDPMSIVPTPHETDYLGK
-353 RPAGTVLSS
+353 LS
-362 QTRDRICWVAQFG
+362 WVANYG
-375 QHKVHHGDTPKGI
+375 NYTINHKSTPEGI
-388 TQIGTVPDLSGL
+388 NKIGTVPDLSN
-400 TTLDEVI
+400 TTTYDDIKL
-407 PKLRATYPDMYNN
+407 KLRETYPDLYNN
-420 AIDIPYY
+420 SLDIPFY

-432 TTTMNKWIPVTI
+432 TTTTNKWIPTTI
-444 PTDFLNTDDNIINK
+444 PTDFVNTDDNIINK

-464 SNNLH
+464 STNLH
-469 QTNDGSYPDDD
+469 QTNDGSYPDDE

-507 ILPSEQT
+507 ILPSEET

-532 VPTISQLRSFSE
+532 VPTIAQIRSFSE

-575 PSHDGNDTIHC
+575 PSHDGTSTIHC

-780 NNTKKINDCKG
+780 NNTKKINECKG

>member
-12 DGYYGADVMQKVYN
+12 EGYYGADVMQKVYN

-32 LSGNKDWGKYYKILA
+32 LSGNKQWGDYYKLLA
-47 DNTDDLIEWT
+47 NNTDDLIEWT

-83 ATDLV
+83 TTEMV
-88 SVDMAFGTEVGEY
+88 SVDMALGTEVGEY
-101 ATKQLPKLV
+101 AGKQIPKLV
-110 TAGGTSGSTT
+110 TAGGTSGSTS
-120 VGSFVVGKVLPAI
+120 VGPFVVGKVLPAI
-133 GAVACGVALGVAVDT
+133 GAVACGVALGVAVDKV
-148 LLYESNP
+148 LYERNP
-155 DYWDEVLPT
+155 YYWDEKLPT
-164 INPQTWDDI
+164 LNPETWDDI
-173 LLNHDTKIPLLHNLE
+173 ILGHDTKIPFLHNTE
-188 NGKTYMPEKL
+188 NGKTYIKEDMLAYTSL
-198 LGYVGITGNIL
+198 LGSKEKWFSDSYDEKTDTNTIFNGYSCGITTSVKATVYKQGQAYGEDQVITISDGYFVSLNDGTKFTDGIYIIHQKDKTPRVNFKFNNVNLHAYFTGFDRGNYTFNNMTAYATNMSLFVAYREDETLDNNNYFASTSMPNTKRLPPCIYPTPETDNTYGILAWVGLYGNITQ
-209 GWFNKTGYNSVS
+209 KHS
-221 DDAFP
+221 DAP
-226 GYLANVYT
+226 
-234 LQDFKEWVD
+234 E
-243 TYHTPNKVYKPKFS
+243 
-257 SNCKCVIEHIG
+257 
-268 YNNVSYNAYMYL
+268 
-280 IIFFSDKYDDLL
+280 
-292 KLHDINLNKWEV
+292 
-304 YRNDKLYD
+304 
-312 TEKVNKDTSIYS
+312 
-324 FTYDGK
+324 
-330 TVYWKWGS
+330 
-338 SYFGSNEPYDKNIYV
+338 
-353 RPAGTVLSS
+353 
-362 QTRDRICWVAQFG
+362 
-375 QHKVHHGDTPKGI
+375 GI
-388 TQIGTVPDLSGL
+388 STIGTVPNLNNV
-400 TTLDEVI
+400 TTINDAI
-407 PKLRATYPDMYNN
+407 SKLRETYPDLYNN
-420 AIDIPYY
+420 SIDIPYY

-432 TTTMNKWIPVTI
+432 TTTTSKWIPTTI
-444 PTDFLNTDDNIINK
+444 PTDFVNTDDNIINK

-464 SNNLH
+464 STNLN

-507 ILPSEQT
+507 ILPSEET
-514 PSIVIPST
+514 PSIIIPST

-532 VPTISQLRSFSE
+532 VPTIAQIRSFSE

-575 PSHDGNDTIHC
+575 PSHDGTSTIHC
-586 GYLDSEVSSDYTTT
+586 GYLDSGVSSDYTAT
-600 RYVKVDCGSID
+600 RYIKVDCGSID

-653 YVCDVLTGACLCN
+653 YVCDVLTGACLCD

-698 IVSALTGV
+698 IVSALAGV

-780 NNTKKINDCKG
+780 NNTKKINECKG

>member
-12 DGYYGADVMQKVYN
+12 EGYYGADVMQKVYN

-32 LSGNKDWGKYYKILA
+32 LSGNKQWGDYYKLLA
-47 DNTDDLIEWT
+47 NNTDDLIEWT

-74 TTEVALSST
+74 TATDLALSST
-83 ATDLV
+83 TTDLV
-88 SVDMAFGTEVGEY
+88 SVDMALGTEVGEY
-101 ATKQLPKLV
+101 AGKTIPKLV

-120 VGSFVVGKVLPAI
+120 VGSFVVGEVLPAI
-133 GAVACGVALGVAVDT
+133 GAAACGVVLGVAVDK
-148 LLYESNP
+148 LLYKSNP
-155 DYWDEVLPT
+155 DYWDEKLPT
-164 INPQTWDDI
+164 LNPETWDDI
-173 LLNHDTKIPLLHNLE
+173 ILGHDTKIPFLHNTE
-188 NGKTYMPEKL
+188 NGKTYLKEDFLLYNAL
-198 LGYVGITGNIL
+198 LGKNEKWFNSKSEATSENFPGVNVAITGFVVSGYTYIMYYGNKKDCVLTITPPSGNCVPYIYSNNIYIACDTKVDYIYYTINYDVGQDNRAL
-209 GWFNKTGYNSVS
+209 SGPTIFN
-221 DDAFP
+221 
-226 GYLANVYT
+226 
-234 LQDFKEWVD
+234 
-243 TYHTPNKVYKPKFS
+243 
-257 SNCKCVIEHIG
+257 
-268 YNNVSYNAYMYL
+268 YNN
-280 IIFFSDKYDDLL
+280 
-292 KLHDINLNKWEV
+292 
-304 YRNDKLYD
+304 
-312 TEKVNKDTSIYS
+312 
-324 FTYDGK
+324 K
-330 TVYWKWGS
+330 TVY
-338 SYFGSNEPYDKNIYV
+338 IYSGIAV
-353 RPAGTVLSS
+353 GLEDNHPITVDNNYTVDVCGWTALYGNK
-362 QTRDRICWVAQFG
+362 TEAVE
-375 QHKVHHGDTPKGI
+375 TEGI
-388 TQIGTVPDLSGL
+388 KKIGVTPDLNNISSFS
-400 TTLDEVI
+400 DI
-407 PKLRATYPDMYNN
+407 QNKLRQTYPDLYNN
-420 AIDIPYY
+420 SLDIPFY

-432 TTTMNKWIPVTI
+432 TTTTNKWIPVTI

-464 SNNLH
+464 STNLN
-469 QTNDGSYPDDD
+469 QTNDGSYPDND

-488 TITDS
+488 TITQS
-493 VTPSIPDN
+493 VTPAPPSN

-532 VPTISQLRSFSE
+532 VPTISQIRSFSE

-575 PSHDGNDTIHC
+575 PSHDGNSTIHC
-586 GYLDSEVSSDYTTT
+586 GYLDSGVASDYTAT
-600 RYVKVDCGSID
+600 RYIKVDCGSIN

-666 IYVNRDDAKC
+666 IYVNRDDTKC

-780 NNTKKINDCKG
+780 NNTKKINECKG

>member
-12 DGYYGADVMQKVYN
+12 EGYYGADVMQKVYN

-32 LSGNKDWGKYYKILA
+32 LSGNKQWGDYYKLLA
-47 DNTDDLIEWT
+47 NNTDDLIEWT

-83 ATDLV
+83 TTDLV
-88 SVDMAFGTEVGEY
+88 SVDMALGTEVGEY
-101 ATKQLPKLV
+101 AGKTIPKLV

-120 VGSFVVGKVLPAI
+120 VGSFVVGEVLPAI
-133 GAVACGVALGVAVDT
+133 GAAACGVVLGVAVDK

-155 DYWDEVLPT
+155 DYWDEKLPT
-164 INPQTWDDI
+164 LNPETWDDI
-173 LLNHDTKIPLLHNLE
+173 ILGHDTKIPLLHNTN
-188 NGKTYMPEKL
+188 NGKTYINENML
-198 LGYVGITGNIL
+198 AYIGLFANNN
-209 GWFNKTGYNSVS
+209 GWFDTYDEYDIKTDDFLNGYISPVYS
-221 DDAFP
+221 LSAVMSQDAFTND
-226 GYLANVYT
+226 GRR
-234 LQDFKEWVD
+234 F
-243 TYHTPNKVYKPKFS
+243 TYDIKN
-257 SNCKCVIEHIG
+257 NCKCIIEKNMGNFGDGTYNMTVILVSDNYNEVEKASNNQYYEYTGDVVTRQRKIG
-268 YNNVSYNAYMYL
+268 SFITNYV
-280 IIFFSDKYDDLL
+280 
-292 KLHDINLNKWEV
+292 LN
-304 YRNDKLYD
+304 
-312 TEKVNKDTSIYS
+312 
-324 FTYDGK
+324 GK
-330 TVYWKWGS
+330 TVYYSIATCRTNS
-338 SYFGSNEPYDKNIYV
+338 STLPFTPYSM
-353 RPAGTVLSS
+353 PANGNQDIAV
-362 QTRDRICWVAQFG
+362 WVAQYG
-375 QHKVHHGDTPKGI
+375 SNTEHHSNAPKGVNK
-388 TQIGTVPDLSGL
+388 IGVTPDLSGL
-400 TTLDEVI
+400 TSIDEVI
-407 PKLRATYPDMYNN
+407 PKLRTTYPDMYNN

-432 TTTMNKWIPVTI
+432 TTISNKWIPTSI

-464 SNNLH
+464 STNLN
-469 QTNDGSYPDDD
+469 QTNDGSYPDND

-488 TITDS
+488 TITQS
-493 VTPSIPDN
+493 VTPAPPSN

-532 VPTISQLRSFSE
+532 VPTISQIRSFSE

-575 PSHDGNDTIHC
+575 PSHDGNSTIHC
-586 GYLDSEVSSDYTTT
+586 GYLDSGVASDYTAT
-600 RYVKVDCGSID
+600 RYIKVDCGSIN

-666 IYVNRDDAKC
+666 IYVNRDDVKC

-780 NNTKKINDCKG
+780 NNTKKINECKG

>member
-12 DGYYGADVMQKVYN
+12 EGYYGADVMQKVYN

-32 LSGNKDWGKYYKILA
+32 LSGNKQWGDYYKLLA
-47 DNTDDLIEWT
+47 NNTDDLIEWT

-83 ATDLV
+83 TTEMV
-88 SVDMAFGTEVGEY
+88 SVDMALGTEVGEY
-101 ATKQLPKLV
+101 AGKTIPKLV

-120 VGSFVVGKVLPAI
+120 VGSFVVGEVLPAI
-133 GAVACGVALGVAVDT
+133 GAVACGVALGVAVDK
-148 LLYESNP
+148 LLYKSNP
-155 DYWDEVLPT
+155 DYWDEKLPT
-164 INPQTWDDI
+164 LNPEMWDDI
-173 LLNHDTKIPLLHNLE
+173 ILGHDTKIPFLHNTE
-188 NGKTYMPEKL
+188 NGKTYIKEDMLIYMTDFANKNGYFATGGEYDEKTDTDANFNGYIANVTKFLPNAKVLKKGETL
-198 LGYVGITGNIL
+198 LKNASVLLVGDAYFTKIANDRNIYILSKDSGDTQVIINFENGESLTGIHHNFDNSWGAFAYDDKVAHASLGTQANAIKVGNI
-209 GWFNKTGYNSVS
+209 
-221 DDAFP
+221 
-226 GYLANVYT
+226 
-234 LQDFKEWVD
+234 E
-243 TYHTPNKVYKPKFS
+243 
-257 SNCKCVIEHIG
+257 
-268 YNNVSYNAYMYL
+268 
-280 IIFFSDKYDDLL
+280 
-292 KLHDINLNKWEV
+292 
-304 YRNDKLYD
+304 YR
-312 TEKVNKDTSIYS
+312 I
-324 FTYDGK
+324 
-330 TVYWKWGS
+330 S
-338 SYFGSNEPYDKNIYV
+338 SYKDSGDPMSIVPTPHETDYLGK
-353 RPAGTVLSS
+353 LS
-362 QTRDRICWVAQFG
+362 WVANYG
-375 QHKVHHGDTPKGI
+375 NYTINHKSTPEGI
-388 TQIGTVPDLSGL
+388 NKIGTVPDLSN
-400 TTLDEVI
+400 TTTYDDIKL
-407 PKLRATYPDMYNN
+407 KLRETYPDLYNN
-420 AIDIPYY
+420 SLDIPFY

-432 TTTMNKWIPVTI
+432 TTTTNKWIPTTI

-464 SNNLH
+464 STNLK

-575 PSHDGNDTIHC
+575 PSHDGNGTIHC
-586 GYLDSEVSSDYTTT
+586 GYLDSEVPSDYTTT
-600 RYVKVDCGSID
+600 RYIKVDCGSID

-780 NNTKKINDCKG
+780 NNTKKINECKG
-791 FTQANVIHLHGDMLQ
+791 FTQANVIHLYGDMLQ